1 MKYMKK
7 RKGKATGKGIYIL
20 PNLLT
25 TISLLSGFYA
35 IISAFDRRFTYAA
48 IAIFV
53 SCLFDMLDGRVA
65 RLTHSTSRFGVE
77 YDSLSDVIAFGVA
90 PGVLV
95 YVWALRSY
103 GNFGWLAA
111 FLFVACGA
119 VRLARFNV
127 QVDTIQKK
135 SFLGLPIPAAAAA
148 IAGCILFYTSTW
160 SDGNITDVWL
170 KYRGVLKS
178 IFMPLL
184 IYTLAFLMVSNI
196 RYYSFKDMSYFKGKP
211 FKSTV
216 AAIAL
221 IVIILFEPKITLFL
235 ATLGYVVSGPI
246 YSLMLKIRK
255 PVPEE
260 ATRLKETPIDPDG
273 RL

>member
-7 RKGKATGKGIYIL
+7 GKARTRGKGIYIL

-35 IISAFDRRFTYAA
+35 IVSAFDRRFAYAA

-53 SCLFDMLDGRVA
+53 SCIFDMLDGRVA

-119 VRLARFNV
+119 VRLARFNI

-148 IAGCILFYTSTW
+148 IAGSVLLYTSTW
-160 SDGNITDVWL
+160 SDGSIADVWL
-170 KYRGVLKS
+170 QYRGVLKS
-178 IFMPLL
+178 VFMPLL

-211 FKSTV
+211 FRSTV
-216 AAIAL
+216 AAIML
-221 IVIILFEPKITLFL
+221 IVIILSEPKITLFL
-235 ATLGYVVSGPI
+235 GTLGYVFSGPV
-246 YSLMLKIRK
+246 YSLILKMRK
-255 PVPEE
+255 PISEE
-260 ATRLKETPIDPDG
+260 TTHLKETPTGPDG